1 MIFGLLYLTVANSNT
16 ESMSSA
22 KIVALGYLSFKIERI
37 FFNDV
42 DDSHFYK
49 KEILVRKKD
58 LIEEQ
63 VEELSNLNGAS

>member
-37 FFNDV
+37 FFKNV

-58 LIEEQ
+58 HIEEQ